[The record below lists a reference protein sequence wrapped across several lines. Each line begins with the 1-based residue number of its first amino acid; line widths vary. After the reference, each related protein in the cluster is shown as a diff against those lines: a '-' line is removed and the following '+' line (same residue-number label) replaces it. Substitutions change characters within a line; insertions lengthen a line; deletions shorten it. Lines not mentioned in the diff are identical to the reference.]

1 MPDTPDT
8 RQLRANA
15 LDLLDDQKLD
25 AEDRTKKGAAV
36 QNMNYAELVTTFPDL
51 KTDQAD
57 VNLDARR

>member
-51 KTDQAD
+51 KTD
-57 VNLDARR
+57 